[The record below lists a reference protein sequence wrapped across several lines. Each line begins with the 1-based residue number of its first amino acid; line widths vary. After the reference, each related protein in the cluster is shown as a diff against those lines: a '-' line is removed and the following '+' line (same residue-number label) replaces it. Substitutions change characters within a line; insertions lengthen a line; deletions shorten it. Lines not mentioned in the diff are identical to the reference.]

1 MKNYKLIWGGKKN
14 TKVLRM
20 LEESG
25 PGQGAYG
32 GAGATTTNPA
42 DTGGTTTTTYIEP
55 TGETQSYPINQV
67 LVTPGNLTAWGS
79 LTINWLNNPIQ
90 EQTHEVDATQN
101 WWEEQEQKYNQ
112 QQDTDD
118 I

>member
-20 LEESG
+20 L
-25 PGQGAYG
+25 Q
-32 GAGATTTNPA
+32 A

-90 EQTHEVDATQN
+90 EQTHEVDSTEN
-101 WWEEQEQKYNQ
+101 WLEQQGEKYNQ
-112 QQDTDD
+112 QSDD
-118 I
+118 DYI